1 VGGGKIMDDW
11 EELLKEEEARN
22 ARVENLI
29 SQVKFIN
36 DYFSK
41 RFPDEKPLMA
51 NDVIAKGGF
60 HDKR

>member
-1 VGGGKIMDDW
+1 MDDW

-41 RFPDEKPLMA
+41 MFPDEKPLMA